1 MLQQLKNID
10 YHSLPISDYSRNYI
24 LRMLPNIDYYLEIY
38 QRSIDLMLQRIGKKA
53 EDTIMVDYGGGHGF
67 LSLTA
72 KKMGIGKVIYIDLN
86 PQAVEAVRAVAAQV
100 GLSPDIILQGDSKE
114 LGQWCMENGV
124 VPDAVLGMD
133 VIEHIYKLE
142 HFFHHLYATNPNL
155 FMLFTTGSTPFN
167 PWVKKRLRRIMMQDE
182 LGHGGKPGYFQ
193 LRKQFILRNYPDLS
207 DVDADVWATNTRG
220 LTYPDI
226 LIAVDTHLPNIRV
239 DNYNTC
245 DPATG
250 NWTERILS
258 IKRYQRIADRY
269 HATVEVE
276 LGYYNRHRKGLKGLV
291 ARIVNL
297 FIRKTDC
304 RKLAPFITL
313 LFIKK

>member
-10 YHSLPISDYSRNYI
+10 YNSLPISSYSRNYI

-38 QRSIDLMLQRIGKKA
+38 QRSIDLMLQRLGKKA
-53 EDTIMVDYGGGHGF
+53 EDTVMIDYGGGHGF

-72 KKMGIGKVIYIDLN
+72 KQMGIGKVIYIDLN
-86 PQAVEAVRAVAAQV
+86 PQAVEAMQAVSAEMD
-100 GLSPDIILQGDSKE
+100 LSPDIILQGNSTD
-114 LGQWCMENGV
+114 LRLWCKRNGV
-124 VPDAVLGMD
+124 IPDAVLGTD
-133 VIEHIYKLE
+133 VIEHIYRLE
-142 HFFHHLYATNPNL
+142 LFFYDLYATNPNL
-155 FMLFTTGSTPFN
+155 LMLFTTGSTPFN

-193 LRKQFILRNYPDLS
+193 LRKQFILKNYPDMS
-207 DVDADVWATNTRG
+207 DLDAEVWASDTRG

-226 LIAVDTHLPNIRV
+226 LVAIDSHRPNIGI

-258 IKRYQRIADRY
+258 IKRYQRIVDRY
-269 HATVEVE
+269 HTTVEVE
-276 LGYYNRHRKGLKGLV
+276 LGYYNIHCKGLKRL
-291 ARIVNL
+291 AAKIVNL
-297 FIRKTDC
+297 FIRKTNC

>member
-1 MLQQLKNID
+1 MLQQLKVID
-10 YHSLPISDYSRNYI
+10 YDSLPISDYSRNYI

-38 QRSIDLMLQRIGKKA
+38 QRSIDLMLQRLGKKA
-53 EDTIMVDYGGGHGF
+53 EDIVMVDYGGGHGF

-72 KKMGIGKVIYIDLN
+72 KQMGIGKVIYIDLN
-86 PQAVEAVRAVAAQV
+86 PQAVEAVHAVSAKV
-100 GLSPDIILQGDSKE
+100 GNSPDIILQGDSKE
-114 LGQWCMENGV
+114 LKQWCIENGV

-133 VIEHIYKLE
+133 VIEHIYQLE
-142 HFFHHLYATNPNL
+142 VFFDYLYTITPNL

-167 PWVKKRLRRIMMQDE
+167 PRVKRRLRRIMMQDE

-193 LRKQFILRNYPDLS
+193 LRKQFILKNYPDMS
-207 DVDADVWATNTRG
+207 DLDADVWASDTRG

-226 LIAVDTHLPNIRV
+226 LVAVDTHNPNIRV

-250 NWTERILS
+250 NWTERILP
-258 IKRYQRIADRY
+258 IKRYQQIVDRY
-269 HATVEVE
+269 HATVEVG
-276 LGYYNRHRKGLKGLV
+276 LGYYNSHRRGLKGLAAKV
-291 ARIVNL
+291 GNL
-297 FIRKTDC
+297 FIRITDC

>member
-1 MLQQLKNID
+1 MLQQLKDID
-10 YHSLPISDYSRNYI
+10 YNSLPISDYSRNYI

-38 QRSIDLMLQRIGKKA
+38 QRSINLMLQRLGKKA
-53 EDTIMVDYGGGHGF
+53 EDIVMVDYGGGHGF
-67 LSLTA
+67 LSITA
-72 KKMGIGKVIYIDLN
+72 KQMGIGEVIYIDHN
-86 PQAVEAVRAVAAQV
+86 PQAVDTILAVTARV
-100 GLSPDIILQGDSKE
+100 GISPDIILQGDSKE
-114 LGQWCMENGV
+114 LNQWCKENEV

-142 HFFHHLYATNPNL
+142 VFFYYLYSINPNL

-193 LRKQFILRNYPDLS
+193 LRKQFILKNYPDLP
-207 DVDADVWATNTRG
+207 DLDADVWASDTRG

-226 LIAVDTHLPNIRV
+226 LVAVDAHIPNIRV

-258 IKRYQRIADRY
+258 IKRYQRLVNRY

-276 LGYYNRHRKGLKGLV
+276 LGYYNSHRRGFKRLAAKV
-291 ARIVNL
+291 ANL
-297 FIRKTDC
+297 FIRKTNC